1 MDYISHFHVKWTS
14 YRLFDRF
21 ISREP
26 SGCIYVINYIVR
38 RNVQSNGTQICF
50 KESLKLLDSH
60 PETFLM
66 RCCCSSSGSHAGNF
80 MMKSI
85 CGSYSNVSSTY
96 FKEVEE
102 MLHIL
107 QEFIAY
113 SCIYLN

>member
-1 MDYISHFHVKWTS
+1 MGYISHFHVKWTS

-38 RNVQSNGTQICF
+38 RNVKSNGTQICF
-50 KESLKLLDSH
+50 KESLELLDSH
-60 PETFLM
+60 PETFMM
-66 RCCCSSSGSHAGNF
+66 RCCCSSSGSHTENF
-80 MMKSI
+80 MII

-96 FKEVEE
+96 FNEVEE